1 MCDMIATS
9 YIENSVAAQMRV
21 TPTEDPSSEIVC
33 LVDDDPL
40 VLRST
45 GVLLVSGG
53 FTVRRLIRA
62 KISLLMSR
70 HTTSRW
76 WCWTFGWK
84 K

>member
-9 YIENSVAAQMRV
+9 YMRIAWPRKCAV

-45 GVLLVSGG
+45 GV
-53 FTVRRLIRA
+53 FTRLRWIHRA
-62 KISLLMSR
+62 PVDKGEDSLLMSR